1 MFPESR
7 MTSYVVSIATYLIW
21 ALDFLT
27 HLSFFQQRVQLEVA
41 GKNHDQLGVTHFHQ
55 KMSSDESVECAVCL
69 SKIDEDDEIRLLR
82 CDHLFHKGC
91 LDRCVEYKHTTC
103 PLCRDILAGPRM
115 VCELGRELLI
125 FTFCSNDKSSD
136 DDFDRWWIR

>member
-7 MTSYVVSIATYLIW
+7 MSSYLVSIATYLIW
-21 ALDFLT
+21 ALDFMT
-27 HLSFFQQRVQLEVA
+27 HLAFFQQRVQLEVA

-115 VCELGRELLI
+115 VCELGRELLF